1 MRAGE
6 HVRPTGL
13 DVAPVLHVDLV
24 HLGKVAHV
32 VNEDVDLDDVL
43 DRGAR
48 GFKHRLQVLD
58 DAVLREWSAGLLCR
72 YPCADFY
79 VDAV

>member
-1 MRAGE
+1 MGE
-6 HVRPTGL
+6 HVRPAGL

-24 HLGKVAHV
+24 HLGEVAHV

-43 DRGAR
+43 DRRSR
-48 GFKHRLQVLD
+48 GFKHGLQVLD
-58 DAVLREWSAGLLCR
+58 DAVLREWSAGLLWS
-72 YPCADFY
+72 YPCADFH